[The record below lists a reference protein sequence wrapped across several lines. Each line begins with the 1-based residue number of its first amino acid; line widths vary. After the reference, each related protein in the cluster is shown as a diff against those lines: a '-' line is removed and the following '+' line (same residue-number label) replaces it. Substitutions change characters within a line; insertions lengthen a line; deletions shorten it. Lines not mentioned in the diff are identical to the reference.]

1 MKIILIPD
9 TVTHSYGAIT
19 KVYYGVTILIGAGPA
34 HHGEH
39 LAGAGGS
46 HGHHRLPHPH
56 HPVLGGE
63 PAQSRPV
70 GHRLDVGLVP
80 QSLQDSRVVVAQ
92 GDRGDLHE
100 AVEEGVAV
108 HITEV
113 VPVGFV
119 VVSEEGDRGHLLHG
133 VQLSLQRLGPR
144 ACRRSDNFSE

>member
-9 TVTHSYGAIT
+9 TVTTSCGVIT
-19 KVYYGVTILIGAGPA
+19 NCYYGVTILIGAGTA

-56 HPVLGGE
+56 HPVLGWE
-63 PAQSRPV
+63 PAQGRSIS
-70 GHRLDVGLVP
+70 HRLDVGLVP
-80 QSLQDSRVVVAQ
+80 QSLQYSRVVVAQ
-92 GDRGDLHE
+92 GDGGDLHE

-108 HITEV
+108 HVTEV

-119 VVSEEGDRGHLLHG
+119 VVSEERNGGHLLHR
-133 VQLSLQRLGPR
+133 VQLSLQCLRPR
-144 ACRRSDNFSE
+144 ACIRKENF